1 MRKIWKRSLPLLLLL
16 GILLGALTLLPASA
30 ETTEENVIEIG
41 DGTDYANINAYI
53 ANTENP
59 DYSGKTFRLVS
70 DITETK
76 PTIKQ
81 SCTIDGNG
89 HTIDSG
95 NNNRHYIFNGSDT
108 ASDEQNPQ
116 ITVKNVHFVSSST
129 KTNFTSLDIRTHT
142 NVSLSN
148 VTTDQSIERF
158 VYLQDLMDCHLTIES
173 GIYWAKNAILQHDKL
188 PRSGASSVQNTVE
201 IKGGFFGLANTSES
215 NATELKTALFATS
228 GDLKLTIRDG
238 VFYSP
243 VDAPLFWQTYL
254 GATTYA
260 PSISVEG
267 GDWYLPKNGTVLCK
281 RGTVSDDGKSSKDYT
296 AATAT
301 FGQNASLY
309 KSIETLLSIPSS
321 LQAPATAAD
330 FTPETVSYATTANAR
345 ITVGTQSF
353 DGMLHS
359 AWDGAADRIAL
370 TADTSETARFNT
382 TAVYT
387 NGYAASALS
396 GTAVKRNFAST
407 AYIQYK
413 KNADG
418 SFDARLCLAFTDEA
432 ATEESLLI
440 QNPETK
446 KEKTVAVT
454 TCYEEL
460 LANDETKTA
469 QSLGGTRLLIVSV
482 NGLTKAEIGK
492 TLEFSATCTAEDKSL
507 TSRSFTVTLNP
518 DAE

>member
-41 DGTDYANINAYI
+41 DGTDCPNINAYVSK
-53 ANTENP
+53 NT

-70 DITETK
+70 DITEPKTTITK
-76 PTIKQ
+76 

-89 HTIDSG
+89 HTIRSG
-95 NNNRHYIFNGSDT
+95 STDACHYIFTGNAT
-108 ASDEQNPQ
+108 ASDEQNLQ

-129 KTNFTSLDIRTHT
+129 KTNFTSLYVRQHT
-142 NVSLSN
+142 DVTLSN
-148 VTTDQSIERF
+148 VTTDQNIERF
-158 VYLQDLMDCHLTIES
+158 VALQYLMDCHLTIES
-173 GIYWAKNAILQHDKL
+173 GIYWAKNAILVHNFL
-188 PRSGASSVQNTVE
+188 PGDNASEVQNTVE
-201 IKGGFFGLANTSES
+201 IKGGFFGLANTDEVTGE
-215 NATELKTALFATS
+215 NLVTALFATS
-228 GDLKLTIRDG
+228 GDLKLTIRGG

-243 VDAPLFWQTYL
+243 VDAPLFWQNFTNKD
-254 GATTYA
+254 TDVK

-281 RGTVSDDGKSSKDYT
+281 REVDEKGEKNNP
-296 AATAT
+296 AATIT
-301 FGQNASLY
+301 FGQKASLY

-321 LQAPATAAD
+321 LQTPATAAD

-345 ITVGTQSF
+345 ITVGTSSF
-353 DGMLHS
+353 DGMLRS
-359 AWDGAADRIAL
+359 AWDGAADHIAL
-370 TADTSETARFNT
+370 TADITETMCFNT

-396 GTAVKRNFAST
+396 GTAVKQNFAST

-432 ATEESLLI
+432 ATEASLLI
-440 QNPETK
+440 QNPETE

-460 LANDETKTA
+460 LANGETKTA

-482 NGLTKAEIGK
+482 NGLTEAEIGK
-492 TLEFSATCTAEDKSL
+492 TLEFSATCTAEGKSL

>member
-1 MRKIWKRSLPLLLLL
+1 MRNTWKRSLPLLLLL

-53 ANTENP
+53 SKST

-70 DITETK
+70 DITEAK
-76 PTIKQ
+76 ATIKQ
-81 SCTIDGNG
+81 GCTIDGNG
-89 HTIDSG
+89 YTIGTGD
-95 NNNRHYIFNGSDT
+95 NCHYIFNGSDT
-108 ASDEQNPQ
+108 ASDEQNLQ
-116 ITVKNVHFVSSST
+116 ITVKNVRFVSSST
-129 KTNFTSLDIRTHT
+129 KADFISLYVRQHT
-142 NVSLSN
+142 NVTLSN

-158 VYLQDLMDCHLTIES
+158 VGLHYLMDCHLTIES
-173 GIYWAKNAILQHDKL
+173 GIYWAKNAILVHNYL
-188 PRSGASSVQNTVE
+188 PDTKASSVRNTVE
-201 IKGGFFGLANTSES
+201 IKGGFFGLTNTSES
-215 NATELKTALFATS
+215 KATELQTALFATS
-228 GDLKLTIRDG
+228 GDLKLTICDG

-243 VDAPLFWQTYL
+243 IDAPLFWQTYL

-267 GDWYLPKNGTVLCK
+267 GDWYLPKSGTVLCK
-281 RGTVSDDGKSSKDYT
+281 RGTGPNDYT
-296 AATAT
+296 AATVT

-321 LQAPATAAD
+321 LQVPETAEN
-330 FTPETVSYATTANAR
+330 FTPATVSYATAANAR

-353 DGMLHS
+353 DGMLRG

-370 TADTSETARFNT
+370 TADITETTSFET

-387 NGYAASALS
+387 NGYAATALS
-396 GTAVKRNFAST
+396 GTAVNRNFASA

-413 KNADG
+413 KNTDG

-432 ATEESLLI
+432 ATEASLLI

-446 KEKTVAVT
+446 KSKTVAVT

-460 LANDETKTA
+460 LANGETKTA
-469 QSLGGTRLLIVSV
+469 KSLGGTHLLIVSID
-482 NGLTKAEIGK
+482 GLTEAEIDK
-492 TLEFSATCTAEDKSL
+492 TLVFSATCTSADKSL

>member
-30 ETTEENVIEIG
+30 EMTEENVIEIG
-41 DGTDYANINAYI
+41 DGTEYPNINAYI
-53 ANTENP
+53 TKNT

-70 DITETK
+70 DITEPKTTITK
-76 PTIKQ
+76 

-95 NNNRHYIFNGSDT
+95 AGNNCHYTFNGSEN
-108 ASDEQNPQ
+108 ASDEQNLQ

-129 KTNFTSLDIRTHT
+129 AANFTSLYVRTHT
-142 NVSLSN
+142 DVTLSN
-148 VTTDQSIERF
+148 VTTDQSIVRF
-158 VYLQDLMDCHLTIES
+158 VGLQNLMDCHLTIES
-173 GIYWAKNAILQHDKL
+173 GIYWAKNAILVHNFL
-188 PRSGASSVQNTVE
+188 PSTGSNASSVQNTVE
-201 IKGGFFGLANTSES
+201 IKGGFFGLADTSES
-215 NATELKTALFATS
+215 NATGLQTALFATS
-228 GDLKLTIRDG
+228 GDLKLTIRGG

-254 GATTYA
+254 SATTYA

-267 GDWYLPKNGTVLCK
+267 GDWYLPKNGTALCK
-281 RGTVSDDGKSSKDYT
+281 RGTGSKDYT
-296 AATAT
+296 AATVT

-309 KSIETLLSIPSS
+309 KSIETLLSIPSN
-321 LQAPATAAD
+321 LQAPEAAAD
-330 FTPETVSYATTANAR
+330 FTPATVPYATTANAR
-345 ITVGTQSF
+345 ITVGTSSF
-353 DGMLHS
+353 DGMLRS
-359 AWDGAADRIAL
+359 AWDGAADHIAL
-370 TADTSETARFNT
+370 TADITETMRFNT

-396 GTAVKRNFAST
+396 GTAVNRNFASA

-413 KNADG
+413 QNADG

-432 ATEESLLI
+432 ATEASLLI
-440 QNPETK
+440 QNPETE

-460 LANDETKTA
+460 LANGETKTA

-482 NGLTKAEIGK
+482 NGLTEAEIGK
-492 TLEFSATCTAEDKSL
+492 TLVFSATCTAEGKSL